1 MTYQAIQIL
10 LILLP
15 GFFCARIVG
24 ALTVRPQAGDFD
36 KIIEALFYSF
46 FVYFFCVAVIGT
58 SPILIEPKA
67 GAYWNAIEFDLQS
80 ARRFIISA
88 FATSALLG
96 LVVSYLVTND
106 VLTRVLRAIK
116 VTKRSSRI
124 SVWSDAFHDI
134 DQFVI
139 VEFTD
144 GRRARGWPRLFSDT
158 PDEASLFLEKASWIL
173 DDGTP
178 VDIKGAGLLITK
190 NMGIQTVSFVD
201 GQ

>member
-24 ALTVRPQAGDFD
+24 ALTARSQVTDFD

-46 FVYFFCVAVIGT
+46 FVYFFCVAIMGA
-58 SPILIEPKA
+58 SPILIEPRT
-67 GAYWNAIEFDLQS
+67 GSYWNAIEFDLQS
-80 ARRFIISA
+80 ARKFIIWA
-88 FATSALLG
+88 FITSALLG
-96 LVVSYLVTND
+96 LAVSFLGAND
-106 VLTRVLRAIK
+106 LLTRFLRKIR

-158 PDEASLFLEKASWIL
+158 PDEASLFLEKAAWIL

-178 VDIKGAGLLITK
+178 VDIRGAGLLITK
-190 NMGIQTVSFVD
+190 NMAIQTVSFVN

>member
-1 MTYQAIQIL
+1 MA
-10 LILLP
+10 
-15 GFFCARIVG
+15 F
-24 ALTVRPQAGDFD
+24 
-36 KIIEALFYSF
+36 
-46 FVYFFCVAVIGT
+46 IGS
-58 SPILIEPKA
+58 SPILIQPKA
-67 GAYWNAIEFDLQS
+67 EGNGALIEFDLQS
-80 ARRFIISA
+80 ARRFIIWA
-88 FATSALLG
+88 FVVSTVLG
-96 LVVSYLVTND
+96 LGVSFLVTKD
-106 VLTRVLRAIK
+106 WLTGVLRKAGI
-116 VTKRSSRI
+116 TRRSSRI

-144 GRRARGWPRLFSDT
+144 GRRAQGWPRLFSDT

>member
-1 MTYQAIQIL
+1 M
-10 LILLP
+10 
-15 GFFCARIVG
+15 
-24 ALTVRPQAGDFD
+24 
-36 KIIEALFYSF
+36 
-46 FVYFFCVAVIGT
+46 AVIGT

-124 SVWSDAFHDI
+124 SVWGDAFHDI

-158 PDEASLFLEKASWIL
+158 PDEASLFHEKASWIL